1 MPNPSEHYLM
11 LVQFMILPV
20 LPHLLSF
27 FLALFYKKFR
37 YKKLWLGLWITLFC
51 ALVCGYIWAV
61 SNFDCDVVDYLFS
74 IMLPFAAMLLYI
86 FSFMV
91 CGFFGRAFNT
101 RKIWH
106 RLCVPFVVIVPFFI
120 FLFFGWSLM
129 VHPYGEIS
137 DEPLE
142 DNDLATS
149 QDADYEMFLSESD
162 AWGDDSKAVFFREK
176 NDSVFFKFTYN
187 MCANTDY
194 DYDEP
199 KLKIQFGGAS
209 DGKWILMDSEKVTVI
224 RKLKKSIED
233 YSQELSTDDVLDGD
247 VSSVVLKDYK
257 RKTRRRLYF
266 PNAKLS
272 HVYDAMTIENTFES
286 FMPPR
291 ETYTTLSYRDVAK
304 KCNDPRNVF
313 VDSIVHSQQNNVSS
327 EQVKISDQK
336 DSLEL
341 NKSEEK

>member
-37 YKKLWLGLWITLFC
+37 YKKLWLGLWFTLFC

-106 RLCVPFVVIVPFFI
+106 RLSVPFVVIVPFFI

-129 VHPYGEIS
+129 AHPYGEIS
-137 DEPLE
+137 DEPL
-142 DNDLATS
+142 DQAGLNVS
-149 QDADYEMFLSESD
+149 QGADYEMYFSIAD
-162 AWGDDSKAVFFREK
+162 AWGDDSRSVTFLERK
-176 NDSVFFKFTYN
+176 DSVFF
-187 MCANTDY
+187 
-194 DYDEP
+194 
-199 KLKIQFGGAS
+199 QFGYSECADVQYDTTKNLLTVRHG
-209 DGKWILMDSEKVTVI
+209 DGTVGNWILLDAEKSASV
-224 RKLKKSIED
+224 RKLKKSIEK
-233 YSQELSTDDVLDGD
+233 YTQEYTTDEVLDGYG
-247 VSSVVLKDYK
+247 SSVVLKDYK
-257 RKTRRRLYF
+257 RKTRRHLYF
-266 PNAKLS
+266 PNAKCS
-272 HVYDAMTIENTFES
+272 HVYDAMTIEKTFVS
-286 FMPPR
+286 FLPSR
-291 ETYTTLSYRDVAK
+291 ETYTTLSYKEVAE
-304 KCNDPRNVF
+304 KCNEPQNAF
-313 VDSIVHSQQNNVSS
+313 VDSVVQDSQNNTEP
-327 EQVKISDQK
+327 EQAKTLEQN

-341 NKSEEK
+341 NNSEGK